1 MLLKIAHTTRY
12 TYDAPVPY
20 GMQQVRLTPKTRASQ
35 KIIDWSVDT
44 EGGQVQL
51 QFEDQHRNTVLLVV
65 FEPDRSEITI
75 RCTGEVET
83 SDSSG
88 VMGEHRGYAPLWYF
102 KRTTDLTRAGR
113 GVKALAAAVDNAGDD
128 AIAQL
133 HALSTEVLTRVAYE
147 PGETHVSTSAER
159 VLEQGKGVCQD
170 HVHVFLSAAR
180 LLGFPA
186 RYVSGYLM
194 MNDRVAQDATHAW
207 AEVYVKNVGWIGFDI
222 SNAISPDER
231 YVCAATGLDYL
242 EAAPVSGMR
251 LGDGNESL
259 YVDLQVQQ

>member
-1 MLLKIAHTTRY
+1 MLLNIAHTTRY
-12 TYDAPVPY
+12 TYDQPVPY
-20 GMQQVRLTPKTRASQ
+20 GMQQVRLTPKTRTSQ
-35 KIIDWSVDT
+35 KIIDWSVETD
-44 EGGQVQL
+44 GGEVQL
-51 QFEDQHRNTVLLVV
+51 EFEDQHRNTVLLVV
-65 FEPDRSEITI
+65 FEPDRTETVI
-75 RCTGEVET
+75 RCTGQVET

-88 VMGEHRGYAPLWYF
+88 VMGEHRGFAPLWYF
-102 KRTTDLTRAGR
+102 KRTTDLTRPGAR
-113 GVKALAAAVDNAGDD
+113 VKALADAVRGHGED

-133 HALSTEVLTRVAYE
+133 HALSGEISNQVTYE
-147 PGETHVSTSAER
+147 PGRTHVGTTAEG
-159 VLEQGKGVCQD
+159 VLEQAKGVCQD

-180 LLGFPA
+180 VIGFPA

-194 MNDRVAQDATHAW
+194 MNDRIAQDATHAW
-207 AEVYVKNVGWIGFDI
+207 AEVYVDNVGWIGFDI

>member
-1 MLLKIAHTTRY
+1 MRLSIAHTTRY
-12 TYDAPVPY
+12 VYDAPVPY
-20 GMQQVRLTPKTRASQ
+20 GMQQVRLTPKTRPAQ
-35 KIIDWSVDT
+35 KVVDWSIDID
-44 EGGQVQL
+44 GGEPAL

-65 FEPDRSEITI
+65 MEEGREEITI
-75 RCTGEVET
+75 RCRGEVET
-83 SDSSG
+83 TSNAG

-102 KRTTDLTRAGR
+102 KRETDLTEPGAG
-113 GVKALAAAVDNAGDD
+113 VQALVQNVAGLKGD

-133 HALSTEVLTRVAYE
+133 HELSQEVSRRVAYE
-147 PGETHVSTSAER
+147 PGQTHVRTTAE
-159 VLEQGKGVCQD
+159 LALQQAKGVCQD
-170 HVHVFLSAAR
+170 HVHVFLSGAR
-180 LLGFPA
+180 LLGHPA

-194 MNDRVAQDATHAW
+194 MDDRVDQDATHAW
-207 AEVYVKNVGWIGFDI
+207 AEVHVEGLGWVGFDV

-251 LGDGNESL
+251 LGEGNESL

>member
-12 TYDAPVPY
+12 SYDTPVPY
-20 GMQQVRLTPKTRASQ
+20 GMQQVRLTPKARAGQ
-35 KIIDWSVDT
+35 RVIDWTVET
-44 EGGQVQL
+44 EGGNVEL

-65 FEPDRSEITI
+65 FEPERQEIVI
-75 RCTGEVET
+75 RCSGNIET
-83 SDSSG
+83 TNNTG

-102 KRTTDLTRAGR
+102 KRATDLTQPGKR
-113 GVKALAAAVDNAGDD
+113 VKALVKSAQPSGDD
-128 AIAQL
+128 AISQL
-133 HALSTEVLTRVAYE
+133 HALSNEISSQVAYQ
-147 PGETHVSTSAER
+147 PGHTHVGTTAEL
-159 VLEQGKGVCQD
+159 VLQHGKGVCQD

-180 LLGFPA
+180 LLGYPA

-194 MNDRVAQDATHAW
+194 MNDRVDQDATHAW
-207 AEVYVKNVGWIGFDI
+207 AEVHVQGLGWVGFDV

-251 LGDGNESL
+251 LGEGNESL

>member
-1 MLLKIAHTTRY
+1 MLLNIAHTTRY

-35 KIIDWSVDT
+35 KIIDWQVDT
-44 EGGQVQL
+44 EGGEVQL

-65 FEPDRSEITI
+65 FEPDLQEIVI
-75 RCTGEVET
+75 RCTGQVET
-83 SDSSG
+83 TNSTG

-102 KRTTDLTRAGR
+102 KRTTDLTQPGAR
-113 GVKALAAAVDNAGDD
+113 VKALADGVDTKDGD

-133 HALSTEVLTRVAYE
+133 HGLSNEIAAQVSYQ
-147 PGETHVSTSAER
+147 PGQTHVRTSAEL
-159 VLEQGKGVCQD
+159 VLQHGKGVCQD

-180 LLGFPA
+180 LLGYPA

-194 MNDRVAQDATHAW
+194 MNDRVDQDATHAW
-207 AEVYVKNVGWIGFDI
+207 AEIHVNGLGWVGFDV

-251 LGDGNESL
+251 LGDGHESL
-259 YVDLQVQQ
+259 YVDVQVQQ